1 MWIPPPLFRKQERIF
16 DYETT
21 LGFYLCRR
29 GHLFRAPAPLLPHRV
44 RVRVRS
50 RLPALQD
57 GQFVALDDPDERHI
71 YNDIVRDKL
80 LRCPVLVVCGR
91 DSDATVN
98 AQLGLAKKYSR
109 VCTTLDGI
117 IKAAARGESLVS

>member
-1 MWIPPPLFRKQERIF
+1 M
-16 DYETT
+16 
-21 LGFYLCRR
+21 
-29 GHLFRAPAPLLPHRV
+29 
-44 RVRVRS
+44 
-50 RLPALQD
+50 
-57 GQFVALDDPDERHI
+57 ALDDPDERHI

-109 VCTTLDGI
+109 VCTTLDGSLRLRPEANRLSAELSTSSQPVNGFASI
-117 IKAAARGESLVS
+117 AFGYPNAHFGAVPQTPLRTDGGEQR